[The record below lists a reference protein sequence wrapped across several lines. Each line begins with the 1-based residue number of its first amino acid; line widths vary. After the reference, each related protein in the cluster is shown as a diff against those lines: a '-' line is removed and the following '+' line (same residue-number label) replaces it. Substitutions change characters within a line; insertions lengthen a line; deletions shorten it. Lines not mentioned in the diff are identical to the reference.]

1 MRIHLHTEVNRV
13 TELSKKVFFE
23 KKYLWLALFIY
34 IWLTTRLIMNHSY
47 VGQDYNQHMDYI
59 RLILSGE
66 KYPFGLPDPP
76 FLYIIGSLFVKLF
89 GWRLGVP
96 IYSMFVVIMNCFGLY
111 ILYGILKEYLEA
123 RWRNIFILFFACL
136 PVFVITSVV
145 FAADGLVFFVYIF
158 YISIVIK
165 LFKSNARS
173 ENLIKTS
180 LSLAFIQILGTLL
193 KFTFLSL
200 VPGSFLIA
208 LFFLLKYKSLELK
221 KKFLVFSIIFI
232 LPGVISLTSFYI
244 LSGPDKLGMKRSDGS
259 MSIRSFIPYSR
270 DSFILTAPSMGDPI
284 IRDGKQI
291 NVDIHGK
298 EDPKGPPGF
307 KILIENY
314 YSYPAL
320 VHLAIHTDIRNLA
333 LGELEPSRT
342 RSDSNQFYQTASV
355 ILALYL
361 SIAVF
366 IFNIDYLIHKARDCI
381 NIILKKNEIKNNES
395 LLFISIWV
403 PSFLWF
409 ILIAGSLPFIAN
421 PVFYWGYW
429 TPRLILPSLL
439 GFSIIVFLFFQH
451 SGKIL
456 QNIFSFLVLAQIFMY
471 INILIR

>member
-1 MRIHLHTEVNRV
+1 MRIRLHTEVSRV
-13 TELSKKVFFE
+13 AEIAKKVFFE
-23 KKYLWLALFIY
+23 KKYLWIALFLY
-34 IWLTTRLIMNHSY
+34 VWLTTRLIMNHSY

-76 FLYIIGSLFVKLF
+76 LLYLLGSLFVKIF
-89 GWRLGVP
+89 GWRLGVSF
-96 IYSMFVVIMNCFGLY
+96 YSIFVVVMNCFGLY
-111 ILYGILKEYLEA
+111 ILYEILKEYLEEK
-123 RWRNIFILFFACL
+123 WRNLFILFIACL

-145 FAADGLVFFVYIF
+145 FAADGLVFFVFILYTCAAM
-158 YISIVIK
+158 K
-165 LFKSNARS
+165 LFKTNAIS
-173 ENLIKTS
+173 EDLIKIS
-180 LSLAFIQILGTLL
+180 LLLAFIQVSGTLL

-200 VPGSFLIA
+200 VPASFLIA
-208 LFFLLKYKSLELK
+208 IFYLQKNKSLKYK
-221 KKFLVFSIIFI
+221 KKFLAFSIIFI
-232 LPGVISLTSFYI
+232 LPGLISLTSFFI
-244 LSGPDKLGMKRSDGS
+244 LSGPDKLGMKKSDGT
-259 MSIRSFIPYSR
+259 MSIRSFVPYTR

-284 IRDGKQI
+284 VRDGKQI
-291 NVDIHGK
+291 NVDIYGK

-333 LGELEPSRT
+333 LGEMEPSRT
-342 RSDSNQFYQTASV
+342 RTDSNQFYQTVSV

-366 IFNIDYLIHKARDCI
+366 IFNIDYMI
-381 NIILKKNEIKNNES
+381 NKSKDVIDIFFEKSDTKKNDS
-395 LLFISIWV
+395 LLFISIWL

-409 ILIAGSLPFIAN
+409 ILIACSLPFVAN

-429 TPRLILPSLL
+429 TPRLILPSLV

-456 QNIFSFLVLAQIFMY
+456 QTIFSCLVVLQIFIY